1 MMKKKTIYFIILS
14 AFLFTSYYCFHT
26 DFNADSKIYDLSVL
40 NLRLKIEKVG
50 KSEAIIF
57 FAKDYAFG
65 DDYIQFETND
75 LYQDI
80 DIYLFK
86 DYEVKVIGRKPLRNI
101 SERNFHIT
109 EFSVV
114 QPTPGTHTEPYYTDS
129 SFIKLPCAHMTFS
142 KDMNGFSVSNDKTG
156 EILYKASATL
166 FAAET
171 WLKFATI
178 LLFAVIALGIVA
190 LKK

>member
-26 DFNADSKIYDLSVL
+26 DFNADSKTYDLSVL

-50 KSEAIIF
+50 ENEAIIY

-75 LYQDI
+75 MYQDI
-80 DIYLFK
+80 DVYLFK
-86 DYEVKVIGRKPLRNI
+86 DNEIKVIGRKPLRKI
-101 SERNFHIT
+101 TEKKFKIT
-109 EFSVV
+109 EFSVK
-114 QPTPGTHTEPYYTDS
+114 QPKQDAFAEPYYTDS
-129 SFIKLPCAHMTFS
+129 SFIRLPCAHISFS

-156 EILYKASATL
+156 ETIYKASATL

-178 LLFAVIALGIVA
+178 MLFAVIALGIVA